1 MSELLSQLLS
11 DPRFA
16 TIIGAI
22 IGFVATTIG
31 TIIVFVVG
39 TFNYRQKSD
48 EIFFKVFDCLEAK
61 RSLGISAI
69 ERYWNKRRYRDV
81 CVSLL
86 SGSAIYLLRESGQD
100 NAAHELHNLDRIMS
114 MLLNQNRIRSSQRL
128 HYSNL
133 RNAVVAAQKAAPN
146 RTSNSR
152 GLQVEMDSLNKW
164 KDKLDTLLKKVL
176 TQ

>member
-22 IGFVATTIG
+22 IG
-31 TIIVFVVG
+31 FVVG

-133 RNAVVAAQKAAPN
+133 RNAVVAAQKAVPN